1 PSLNEIRGQFLN
13 YFAANGHTVLPSA
26 PLVPR
31 SDPTLLFVNAGMVPF
46 KNIFTGA
53 ETPPSPRAATSQKCV
68 RAGGK
73 HNDLDNVG
81 YTARHHTFFEM
92 LGNFSFGDYFKA
104 EAIELA
110 WNLITRD
117 FAIDPSRLTVTV
129 HATDEEA
136 AGLWRRIS
144 GLPDE
149 KILRIDSD
157 DNFWSMGP
165 TGPCGPCSEIFY
177 DHGEHVAGGPP
188 GSPDQDGDRFTEIWN
203 LVFMQYEQFADGT
216 RRDLP
221 RPSIDTGMGIERL
234 TAVMQGVHD
243 NYDIDLFRTLIN
255 ASRELVGG
263 TGGATNGPSHRVIAD
278 HLRSTSFLIAD
289 GVTPSNEG
297 RGYVL
302 RRIMRRA
309 MRHAHLLGA
318 QDPVMHRLVP
328 TLVAEMGDAYPELR
342 RAEATIA
349 ETLRQEEERFQRT
362 LGRGMALLEEATA
375 NLRQGDMLEGEIA
388 FKLYDTYGF
397 PLDLT
402 QDALR
407 ARGIGVNVDAF
418 EHAMAGQR
426 ALARESWAGS
436 GQQAQGAVW
445 LALRDRLGPSVF
457 TGYAEGETT
466 AETLALIQGGEE
478 VSQAAAG
485 ETVQALFDVTPF
497 YAESGGQAGDRGE
510 VDWGGAGW
518 AGGAAEVT
526 DTQKLAGDLHVHT
539 LKITRGEL
547 KAGDRVRL
555 AIDAERRARTRL
567 NHSAAHLAHAAL
579 RHVLGPHVAQ
589 KGQMVDGDR
598 MRFDFSHGA
607 PLTSAEIDAIETEVN
622 AVIRQNLPADTREMA
637 PEAAI
642 EAGAIAL
649 FGEKYGD
656 SVRVLTLGRDLAG
669 EGAYSVE
676 LCGGTH
682 VARTGDIALFKI
694 IAEQGIAAGVRR
706 IEALTGEPARRWLL
720 DQAAVARGLADQ
732 FKVPVAEVPA
742 RVEALDA
749 QRRKL
754 EKDLAEAKRQLAMGG
769 GGGGETAPESVA
781 GTPFIGR
788 VLQGVGGKDLRPIAE
803 TFRKQVPDGVV
814 VLNGVLDGKVA
825 STVVVSGA
833 AQARFSAVDLARAA
847 VAAMGGQGAGGKA
860 DFAQGG
866 APDGSRAAEGVA
878 AVKALIAG

>member
-1 PSLNEIRGQFLN
+1 M
-13 YFAANGHTVLPSA
+13 
-26 PLVPR
+26 
-31 SDPTLLFVNAGMVPF
+31 FVNAGMVPF

-53 ETPPSPRAATSQKCV
+53 ETPPALRATTSQKCV

-92 LGNFSFGDYFKA
+92 LGNFSFGDYFK
-104 EAIELA
+104 EGAIEHA
-110 WNLITRD
+110 WRLIAKD
-117 FAIDPSRLTVTV
+117 LAIDTSRLLVTV
-129 HATDEEA
+129 HASDEDA
-136 AGLWRRIS
+136 AGLWRKIA
-144 GLPDE
+144 GLPDSR
-149 KILRIDSD
+149 IIRIDSD

-165 TGPCGPCSEIFY
+165 VGPCGPCSEIFY
-177 DHGEHVAGGPP
+177 DHGAHIPGGPP
-188 GSPDQDGDRFTEIWN
+188 GSPDEDGDRFVEIWN
-203 LVFMQYEQFADGT
+203 LVFMQFEQHEDGT
-216 RRDLP
+216 RTELP
-221 RPSIDTGMGIERL
+221 KPSIDTGMGIERL
-234 TAVMQGVHD
+234 TAVLQGVHD
-243 NYDIDLFRTLIN
+243 NYDIDLFRTLIE
-255 ASRELVGG
+255 ASEAMVGG
-263 TGGATNGPSHRVIAD
+263 RGGRSNGPSHRVIAD

-289 GVTPSNEG
+289 GVSPSNEG

-318 QDPVMHRLVP
+318 SEPLMHRLVP
-328 TLVAEMGDAYPELR
+328 TLVSEMGDAYPELR
-342 RAEATIA
+342 RAEATIS

-362 LGRGMALLEEATA
+362 LGRGMALLDDATA
-375 NLRQGDMLEGEIA
+375 SLKHGDMLEGEVA

-407 ARGIGVNVDAF
+407 PRGIGVNLDGF
-418 EHAMAGQR
+418 EDAMARQR

-436 GQQAQGAVW
+436 GQQAQSAVW

-457 TGYAEGETT
+457 TGYAESETT
-466 AETLALIQGGEE
+466 AETLALVRGGEQVDE
-478 VSQAAAG
+478 AG
-485 ETVQALFDVTPF
+485 EGATIQALFDATPF

-510 VDWGGAGW
+510 IEWE
-518 AGGAAEVT
+518 GGAAAVT

-539 LKITRGEL
+539 LKVIRGTL
-547 KAGDRVRL
+547 KTGGRVRL

-567 NHSAAHLAHAAL
+567 NHSAAHLVHAAL
-579 RHVLGPHVAQ
+579 RNVLGPHVAQ

-598 MRFDFSHGA
+598 MRFDFSHGGPVTA
-607 PLTSAEIDAIETEVN
+607 AEIDAIEAEVN

-637 PEAAI
+637 PQAAI
-642 EAGAIAL
+642 EAGAVAL

-656 SVRVLTLGRDLAG
+656 TVRVLTLGKALDG
-669 EGAYSVE
+669 DGAYSVE

-694 IAEQGIAAGVRR
+694 VAEQGIAAGIRR

-732 FKVPVAEVPA
+732 FKVPVADVPA
-742 RVEALDA
+742 RVEVLEA

-754 EKDLAEAKRQLAMGG
+754 EKDLAEAKRALAVGG
-769 GGGGETAPESVA
+769 GGGGETAPEDVA

-803 TFRKQVPDGVV
+803 TFRKQIPDGVV
-814 VLNGVLDGKVA
+814 ILNGVLDGKVA

-866 APDGSRAAEGVA
+866 APDGSKAAEGVA